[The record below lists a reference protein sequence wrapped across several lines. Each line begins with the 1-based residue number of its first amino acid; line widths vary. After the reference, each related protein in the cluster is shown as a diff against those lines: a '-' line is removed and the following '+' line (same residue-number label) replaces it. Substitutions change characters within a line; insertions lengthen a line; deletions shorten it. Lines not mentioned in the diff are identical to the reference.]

1 MIHEMFTLFAQI
13 AKLAQRTRGNAHY
26 SDFATIGH
34 GTDVANS
41 LMESAEA
48 CAGTN
53 PHEAAELRLAAQQF
67 LSVVR

>member
-1 MIHEMFTLFAQI
+1 MFTLFAQI
-13 AKLAQRTRGNAHY
+13 AKLGQLTSGNAQY
-26 SDFATIGH
+26 SDFATVGQ

-48 CAGTN
+48 RAGTD

>member
-1 MIHEMFTLFAQI
+1 MFTLLAQI
-13 AKLAQRTRGNAHY
+13 AKLGQWTAGNAQY
-26 SDFATIGH
+26 SDFASVSR

-48 CAGTN
+48 RAGTD
-53 PHEAAELRLAAQQF
+53 PHHAAELRFAAQQF